1 MGNGNHPLRHP
12 ATTASLDPD
21 RHRVSTGSD
30 SDRVLPTNP
39 IVAPM
44 PARSLSLPV
53 LTSLRGYQFSR
64 GDLCFIQT
72 AHAPVQL
79 HLVDCLGNLTDA
91 RTRFETKL
99 QQMPAQQNR
108 CGGARCNFELARA
121 FDKPFLCLSREPF
134 FPRHTLGVATKRI
147 CPGHPI
153 QQIELA
159 FPCQATKSAVANFIP
174 PLIELPRL
182 EVVAHK
188 RQHLRAHVITVE
200 SVNIEPIENVDC
212 RLDPTFLVLA

>member
-121 FDKPFLCLSREPF
+121 SINHSC
-134 FPRHTLGVATKRI
+134 A
-147 CPGHPI
+147 
-153 QQIELA
+153 
-159 FPCQATKSAVANFIP
+159 SAVNHFSRGTLSVLRPSESALATRYNRSSSHFRARRRKAP
-174 PLIELPRL
+174 SPTSSRL
-182 EVVAHK
+182 
-188 RQHLRAHVITVE
+188 L
-200 SVNIEPIENVDC
+200 
-212 RLDPTFLVLA
+212 